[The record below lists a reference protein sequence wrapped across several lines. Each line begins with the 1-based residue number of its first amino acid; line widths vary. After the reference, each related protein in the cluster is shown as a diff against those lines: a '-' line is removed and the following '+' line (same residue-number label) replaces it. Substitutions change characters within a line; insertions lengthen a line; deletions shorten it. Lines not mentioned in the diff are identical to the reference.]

1 MDANAGA
8 TTVHATSQD
17 AKTKEEYQQDSV
29 IVPRH
34 YLSGQGP
41 SGALLGS
48 LREEAEPTIID
59 TQPGQKDL
67 ARLRSYLSTGT
78 AFSSVLNDKERLKNT
93 LNKFE
98 LVEYKEGDTIAAIG
112 KPGRYLYVL
121 DTGKVEFWAEKYG
134 SKKRIAT
141 LRANA
146 NSINTVQGRLFGEQS
161 LQYDKPRSATVIATK
176 PTRVWRL
183 KREDFL
189 DTGNRATKMIQI
201 FEKHASGKDADGE
214 KIMTQEDFVS
224 AYLEMDDMSTDGVEA
239 LRAIFEIADMNHSG
253 AIDFAA
259 FVSFS
264 DILDRPRPEHEIIC
278 KVFDVDRSGWIRRS
292 HFEETLK
299 KRGER
304 KVEGG
309 AIADADAG
317 GDTRT
322 GKTSD
327 DVVRQMSISKI
338 NPPNFDVA
346 VVDRFFGP
354 RGAVDKSS
362 RRKLGY
368 SQFLE
373 FYESF
378 KSEVAAQRFHDMA
391 DADGCITYEQAI
403 PLVRL
408 LAPTNIKPFMQKN
421 MTQLLA
427 SYRDDRIDYGYFVA
441 FSRVIQHLQL
451 FEAIIEREVD
461 LKQRRITKQEFID
474 APIVAPLEHGRTSQG
489 THHRY
494 DHPASVRHP
503 LGCDQHEQ

>member
-1 MDANAGA
+1 MR
-8 TTVHATSQD
+8 
-17 AKTKEEYQQDSV
+17 
-29 IVPRH
+29 I
-34 YLSGQGP
+34 
-41 SGALLGS
+41 
-48 LREEAEPTIID
+48 
-59 TQPGQKDL
+59 
-67 ARLRSYLSTGT
+67 
-78 AFSSVLNDKERLKNT
+78 F
-93 LNKFE
+93 
-98 LVEYKEGDTIAAIG
+98 
-112 KPGRYLYVL
+112 RY
-121 DTGKVEFWAEKYG
+121 
-134 SKKRIAT
+134 
-141 LRANA
+141 
-146 NSINTVQGRLFGEQS
+146 GES
-161 LQYDKPRSATVIATK
+161 RNNL
-176 PTRVWRL
+176 
-183 KREDFL
+183 
-189 DTGNRATKMIQI
+189 IQI

-317 GDTRT
+317 GERKVEGGAIADADAGGDTLS

-338 NPPNFDVA
+338 KPPNFDVA

-408 LAPTNIKPFMQKN
+408 LAPNTSN
-421 MTQLLA
+421 L
-427 SYRDDRIDYGYFVA
+427 SC
-441 FSRVIQHLQL
+441 
-451 FEAIIEREVD
+451 
-461 LKQRRITKQEFID
+461 RRT
-474 APIVAPLEHGRTSQG
+474 
-489 THHRY
+489 
-494 DHPASVRHP
+494 
-503 LGCDQHEQ
+503 